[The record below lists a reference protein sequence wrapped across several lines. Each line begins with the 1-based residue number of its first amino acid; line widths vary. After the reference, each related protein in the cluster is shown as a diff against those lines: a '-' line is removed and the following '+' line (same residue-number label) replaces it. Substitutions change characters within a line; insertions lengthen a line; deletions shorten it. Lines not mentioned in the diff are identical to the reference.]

1 MYINSF
7 SLLYV
12 VNEATRFQ
20 AARWLQN
27 ITSQHV
33 WNTLRT
39 CWIDSYLR
47 PPDIIV
53 YNAGTN
59 FTSQEFQQSAES
71 LAISTKEV
79 PVEAAASMSIVERYH
94 KPL

>member
-1 MYINSF
+1 M
-7 SLLYV
+7 
-12 VNEATRFQ
+12 
-20 AARWLQN
+20 
-27 ITSQHV
+27 TSQHV

-39 CWIDSYLR
+39 CWIDSYLG

-53 YNAGTN
+53 HDTGTN
-59 FTSQEFQQSAES
+59 FTFQEFQQSAES

-79 PVEAAASMSIVERYH
+79 PVEAAASISIVKRYH